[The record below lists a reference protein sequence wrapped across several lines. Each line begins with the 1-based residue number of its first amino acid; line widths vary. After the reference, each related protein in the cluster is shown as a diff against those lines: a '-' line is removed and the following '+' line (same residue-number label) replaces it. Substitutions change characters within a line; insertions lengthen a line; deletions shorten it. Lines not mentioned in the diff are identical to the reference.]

1 MPGMKR
7 PEPPEVPASA
17 SMEASDPSLEDWQ
30 PETDHDDSL
39 IRWMLDLTPAKRLAA
54 LQDFADGVT
63 ALQRNAR
70 KITQ

>member
-1 MPGMKR
+1 MKHTDSS
-7 PEPPEVPASA
+7 EISELQSTG
-17 SMEASDPSLEDWQ
+17 STDPSLDDWE

-39 IRWMLDLTPAKRLAA
+39 IHWMLGMSPENRLAA

-63 ALQRNAR
+63 ELQRNAR